1 MICDTTS
8 TFCWYVG
15 DGKDLNL
22 PICSQLETWSHKNN
36 AMTTRIWLSC
46 ASGAEL
52 ESWTPGLLFS
62 WHGSAKTLPSHVL
75 NNLHQ
80 KKPQQIKNPYK
91 TKKPYTPQT
100 KPKQNQSKAKKT
112 KANQSKPN
120 NSHQDQIKNLKHF
133 YFSVGSITGNSN
145 NLPFPLHQYVVKEK
159 QQRRAAAGEN

>member
-1 MICDTTS
+1 
-8 TFCWYVG
+8 
-15 DGKDLNL
+15 
-22 PICSQLETWSHKNN
+22 
-36 AMTTRIWLSC
+36 MTQH
-46 ASGAEL
+46 
-52 ESWTPGLLFS
+52 LLFVGMWVMGRTWICPYVPS
-62 WHGSAKTLPSHVL
+62 WRHGHTKIMPWLQEYGSPVPLELSSSPELQDYCFPGMAVPKHFLPMSW
-75 NNLHQ
+75 
-80 KKPQQIKNPYK
+80 ITCIRKNPNK
-91 TKKPYTPQT
+91 EKPLQDKKPYTPQT